1 MSTTPSTPAG
11 PVPSAT
17 ALVRAGWAA
26 ALGRDDFGDE
36 DDFFAVGGHSLLVAR
51 IMAGLGRQVG
61 TRLPLR
67 MFFDHPTVADLAGA
81 LTARGLVP
89 GEAREEK
96 GAGAS

>member
-1 MSTTPSTPAG
+1 MSTTPSTPAD
-11 PVPSAT
+11 PVTPAT

-51 IMAGLGRQVG
+51 IMAGIGRQVG

-67 MFFDHPTVADLAGA
+67 MFFDHPTVADLARA

-89 GEAREEK
+89 AEEK
-96 GAGAS
+96 EDGAS